1 MKTKILLLLAATILT
16 AAAASAQSGA
26 QYQGRSQA
34 APQYTPGPGYG
45 GGAAPDTDSGV
56 NPTPVLDDC
65 DPFPQLEIPTDSS
78 LPGPVDPGPAYVYAT
93 NDSPSADIIGQ
104 YLGSASSSGQ
114 IAKPGSAQ
122 TPSLGQIA
130 RNLRQKNQQPTPS
143 FQQIVQDNQGKL
155 EVCSASGTNCR
166 VI

>member
-1 MKTKILLLLAATILT
+1 MKTKLLLLLAATILT

-45 GGAAPDTDSGV
+45 GAAPDADSGV

-65 DPFPQLEIPTDSS
+65 ALFPQLEIPTDSS

-93 NDSPSADIIGQ
+93 NDSASADVIGFYAGSVPTSNQ
-104 YLGSASSSGQ
+104 GTGTSASS
-114 IAKPGSAQ
+114 I
-122 TPSLGQIA
+122 SLGQIA
-130 RNLRQKNQQPTPS
+130 RNLRQKKQQLTPN
-143 FQQIVQDNQGKL
+143 FQQIVQDNQGRLKT
-155 EVCSASGTNCR
+155 CSASGTNCR